1 MDPSDVTLWWL
12 ATAALVLAELASGTF
27 YLLMLALGAMA
38 GALAAHAGMSLA
50 LQLLAAA
57 LVGSGTVGLWH
68 LRRRRSLP
76 QARDQ
81 NLHLDIGEHVQVE
94 HWDAQGQ
101 AQVRYRGTAWQARH
115 VGPGSPV
122 PGEHR
127 IRAIDGNRL
136 LLERV
141 AH

>member
-50 LQLLAAA
+50 TQLLAAA

-68 LRRRRSLP
+68 LRGRRSPP

-81 NLHLDIGEHVQVE
+81 NLHLDIGERVQVE

-101 AQVRYRGTAWQARH
+101 AQVRYRGAAWQARH
-115 VGPGSPV
+115 VGPGAPA

-136 LLERV
+136 LLERI

>member
-1 MDPSDVTLWWL
+1 MDPSDATLWWL

-38 GALAAHAGMSLA
+38 GALAAHAGMGLTT
-50 LQLLAAA
+50 QLLAAA
-57 LVGSGTVGLWH
+57 LVGSATVGLWH
-68 LRRRRSLP
+68 LRGRRGPP

-94 HWDAQGQ
+94 RWDAQGQ
-101 AQVRYRGTAWQARH
+101 AQVRYRGAAWQARH

-136 LLERV
+136 LLERI